1 MLEIIETVTM
11 SPRQYKVVI
20 EGMRNP
26 MNSWGKSDSRCV
38 GHYTVSGCDEFVMG
52 DNDLVLMK
60 NLASLPPEHAK
71 YRRMMPVWVTINAPL
86 YWWKQFDTY
95 QIGRVSNSC
104 STMHRIASKPFVLSD
119 FSHEHLTK
127 DNPWRDK
134 EAHRNCSGAEMLEK
148 YVIPVHNHYRE
159 LYLET
164 HSETHWWQMIQL
176 LPSSYNQR
184 RTVFLTYET
193 LSNIFRQRKNHK
205 LDEWH
210 EFCDWIGTL
219 PYPEL
224 ITTEVRTD
232 GISR

>member
-1 MLEIIETVTM
+1 
-11 SPRQYKVVI
+11 
-20 EGMRNP
+20 
-26 MNSWGKSDSRCV
+26 
-38 GHYTVSGCDEFVMG
+38 
-52 DNDLVLMK
+52 
-60 NLASLPPEHAK
+60 
-71 YRRMMPVWVTINAPL
+71 
-86 YWWKQFDTY
+86 
-95 QIGRVSNSC
+95 
-104 STMHRIASKPFVLSD
+104 
-119 FSHEHLTK
+119 
-127 DNPWRDK
+127 
-134 EAHRNCSGAEMLEK
+134 
-148 YVIPVHNHYRE
+148 
-159 LYLET
+159 
-164 HSETHWWQMIQL
+164 MIQL